1 MYNCR
6 LTEQSRGLQNYS
18 WTTAQIIWTFFFSFI
33 IVVAIVG
40 NSIVLWIILA
50 HRNMWS
56 VTNYFLFNLTLT
68 DLLMAA
74 LNCIPSFL
82 FMRDR

>member
-1 MYNCR
+1 MMP
-6 LTEQSRGLQNYS
+6 LMLLLRG
-18 WTTAQIIWTFFFSFI
+18 TADYLWATSQIIWTFFFSFI

-56 VTNYFLFNLTLT
+56 VTNYFLFNLTLA